1 MKIQRYTDYT
11 LQNEMAEEF
20 LNSFDKMVKESD
32 GDTSYQKV
40 AKKVISD
47 LKLNV
52 SLVTTF
58 GAGIGALYPVVQG
71 LMENMNLDSFILTPE
86 SIVLLTLSSVTI
98 AYLQEK
104 KFKSAEE
111 EDQLTKDSKSM
122 LEELKMKGFGNGIV
136 KKLIKSLESVKNIFL
151 VIGKHIGA
159 VIGSILD
166 MFAYTSMFIPIMNGI
181 LYLIGKYDFNLET
194 LPQNFIGLGVG
205 VGTIIAKHGI
215 IELVKKIKNKLGLG
229 DKVAKEVVDEVET
242 PIIQKFGDMTYGD
255 ATSTENGDLIKE
267 Q

>member
-32 GDTSYQKV
+32 GGTSYQKV
-40 AKKVISD
+40 AKKIISD

-52 SLVTTF
+52 SLVVTF

-71 LMENMNLDSFILTPE
+71 IMTNMNLDSFNLNTE

-98 AYLQEK
+98 TYLEEK
-104 KFKSAEE
+104 KFKSVEE
-111 EDQLTKDSKSM
+111 EAILTKDSKSM
-122 LEELKMKGFGNGIV
+122 LEELKMRGFGNGIV
-136 KKLIKSLESVKNIFL
+136 KKLIKSLESIKNIFSI
-151 VIGKHIGA
+151 IGKHLGA
-159 VIGSILD
+159 VIGSIID
-166 MFAYTSMFIPIMNGI
+166 MFAYTSLLIPIMNGVMFI
-181 LYLIGKYDFNLET
+181 INKYDLNLET
-194 LPQNFIGLGVG
+194 LPQNFLGLAVG

-215 IELVKKIKNKLGLG
+215 VEIINRIKNKFPINP
-229 DKVAKEVVDEVET
+229 KEVLDDIET
-242 PIIQKFGDMTYGD
+242 PTIQRFATFGNSEEKHDGY
-255 ATSTENGDLIKE
+255 LIKE

>member
-1 MKIQRYTDYT
+1 
-11 LQNEMAEEF
+11 
-20 LNSFDKMVKESD
+20 
-32 GDTSYQKV
+32 
-40 AKKVISD
+40 
-47 LKLNV
+47 
-52 SLVTTF
+52 
-58 GAGIGALYPVVQG
+58 
-71 LMENMNLDSFILTPE
+71 MENMNLDSFILTPE

-166 MFAYTSMFIPIMNGI
+166 MFAYTSLLIPLLNGVMSI
-181 LYLIGKYDFNLET
+181 IHKYDLNLET
-194 LPQNFIGLGVG
+194 LPQNFLGLAVG

-215 IELVKKIKNKLGLG
+215 VEIINRIKNKFPINP
-229 DKVAKEVVDEVET
+229 KEVLDDIET
-242 PIIQKFGDMTYGD
+242 PAIQRFATFGDSEEKQD
-255 ATSTENGDLIKE
+255 GDLIKE

>member
-32 GDTSYQKV
+32 GGKSSYQKV
-40 AKKVISD
+40 AKKIISD

-52 SLVTTF
+52 SLVATF

-86 SIVLLTLSSVTI
+86 SIVLLTLASVTI
-98 AYLQEK
+98 TYLEEK

-111 EDQLTKDSKSM
+111 EAQLTKDSKSM

-136 KKLIKSLESVKNIFL
+136 KKLMKSLESVKNIFSI
-151 VIGKHIGA
+151 IGKHLGA
-159 VIGSILD
+159 VVGSIVD
-166 MFAYTSMFIPIMNGI
+166 MFAYTSLLIPILNGVMTI
-181 LYLIGKYDFNLET
+181 IHKYDLNLET
-194 LPQNFIGLGVG
+194 LPQNFLGLAVGIGTV
-205 VGTIIAKHGI
+205 IAKHGI
-215 IELVKKIKNKLGLG
+215 VEIINRIKNRFPINT
-229 DKVAKEVVDEVET
+229 KEVLDDIET
-242 PIIQKFGDMTYGD
+242 PAIQRFATFGDSEEKQD
-255 ATSTENGDLIKE
+255 GDLIKE

>member
-32 GDTSYQKV
+32 GGTSYQKV

-52 SLVTTF
+52 SLVATF

-122 LEELKMKGFGNGIV
+122 LEELKMMGIGNGIV
-136 KKLIKSLESVKNIFL
+136 KKLIKSLTAVKNIFFTIAKHL
-151 VIGKHIGA
+151 GAAVGGVI
-159 VIGSILD
+159 D
-166 MFAYTSMFIPIMNGI
+166 MFAYTALLIPVMNGI
-181 LYLIGKYDFNLET
+181 YYIIGKYDLNLET
-194 LPQNFIGLGVG
+194 IVSNFIGLAIG
-205 VGTIIAKHGI
+205 VGTIIAKHG
-215 IELVKKIKNKLGLG
+215 LVDLLRKLKSKIPGLNKE
-229 DKVAKEVVDEVET
+229 EVIDEIET

-255 ATSTENGDLIKE
+255 SESDQDGDLIKE

>member
-11 LQNEMAEEF
+11 IQNEMAEEF

-32 GDTSYQKV
+32 GGTSYEKV

-52 SLVTTF
+52 SLVATF

-86 SIVLLTLSSVTI
+86 SIVLLTISSVTI

-111 EDQLTKDSKSM
+111 EDQLTIDSKSM

-151 VIGKHIGA
+151 IIGKQLGTVIGGI
-159 VIGSILD
+159 VD
-166 MFAYTSMFIPIMNGI
+166 MFAYTSLLIPLLNGVMTI
-181 LYLIGKYDFNLET
+181 IHKYDLNLET
-194 LPQNFIGLGVG
+194 LPQNFLGLAVG

-215 IELVKKIKNKLGLG
+215 VEIINRIKNKFPINP
-229 DKVAKEVVDEVET
+229 KEVLDDIET
-242 PIIQKFGDMTYGD
+242 PAIQRF
-255 ATSTENGDLIKE
+255 ATFVDSEEKQDGDLIKE

>member
-32 GDTSYQKV
+32 GGTSYQKV

-52 SLVTTF
+52 SLVATF

-159 VIGSILD
+159 VIGSIVD
-166 MFAYTSMFIPIMNGI
+166 MFAYTSLLIPLLNGVMSI
-181 LYLIGKYDFNLET
+181 IHKYDLNLDT
-194 LPQNFIGLGVG
+194 LPQNFLGLAVG

-215 IELVKKIKNKLGLG
+215 VEIINRIKNKFPINP
-229 DKVAKEVVDEVET
+229 KEVLDDIET
-242 PIIQKFGDMTYGD
+242 PAIQRFATFGDSEEKQD
-255 ATSTENGDLIKE
+255 GDLIKE

>member
-20 LNSFDKMVKESD
+20 LKSFDEMVKESD
-32 GDTSYQKV
+32 GGSSYEKV

-52 SLVTTF
+52 SLVATF
-58 GAGIGALYPVVQG
+58 GAGIGALYPVVEG
-71 LMENMNLDSFILTPE
+71 LMKNMNLDSFALTPE
-86 SIVLLTLSSVTI
+86 SIVLLTLASVTI
-98 AYLQEK
+98 TYLEEK
-104 KFKSAEE
+104 KFKSVEE
-111 EDQLTKDSKSM
+111 EAQLTKDSKSM

-151 VIGKHIGA
+151 IIGKHLGA
-159 VIGSILD
+159 VVGSVVD
-166 MFAYTSMFIPIMNGI
+166 MFAYTSLLIPILNGVMAI
-181 LYLIGKYDFNLET
+181 IHKYDLNLET
-194 LPQNFIGLGVG
+194 LPQNFLGLAVG

-215 IELVKKIKNKLGLG
+215 VEIINRIKNRFPINT
-229 DKVAKEVVDEVET
+229 KEVLDDIET
-242 PIIQKFGDMTYGD
+242 PAIQRFATFGDSEEKQD
-255 ATSTENGDLIKE
+255 GDLIKE

>member
-52 SLVTTF
+52 SLVATF

-166 MFAYTSMFIPIMNGI
+166 MFAYTSLLIPLLNGVMSI
-181 LYLIGKYDFNLET
+181 IHKYDLNLET
-194 LPQNFIGLGVG
+194 LPQNFLGLAVG

-215 IELVKKIKNKLGLG
+215 VEIINRIKNKFPINP
-229 DKVAKEVVDEVET
+229 KEVLDDIET
-242 PIIQKFGDMTYGD
+242 PVIQRFATFGDSEEKQD
-255 ATSTENGDLIKE
+255 GDLIKE

>member
-32 GDTSYQKV
+32 GGTSSYQKV

-52 SLVTTF
+52 SLVATF

-111 EDQLTKDSKSM
+111 EDQLTIDSKSM

-151 VIGKHIGA
+151 IIGKHLGT
-159 VIGSILD
+159 VIGGIVD
-166 MFAYTSMFIPIMNGI
+166 MFAYTSLLIPLLNGVMTI
-181 LYLIGKYDFNLET
+181 IHKYDLNLET
-194 LPQNFIGLGVG
+194 LPQNFLGLAVG

-215 IELVKKIKNKLGLG
+215 VEIINRIKNKFPINP
-229 DKVAKEVVDEVET
+229 KEVLDDIET
-242 PIIQKFGDMTYGD
+242 PPIQRFATFGDSEEKQD
-255 ATSTENGDLIKE
+255 GDLIKE